1 MATNSGT
8 RYPDELVLPEERIVR
23 FILKPKN
30 INADGSLKE
39 GFVKLRNEEPGVSC
53 VRYDFLGGEDA
64 TIANGKAFAENYNK
78 PRNGKPI
85 PPQRMQKLHG
95 WGQCTAQEIIDLD
108 PEVIELIVD
117 HPEER
122 PYHVC
127 ISFRVN
133 GEIVKGEV
141 KNAYILDL
149 FQKIED
155 TFEYILFKEKEV

>member
-1 MATNSGT
+1 MATDNSIE
-8 RYPDELVLPEERIVR
+8 YPDALVLPQERIVR

-30 INADGSLKE
+30 INTDGSLKE

-53 VRYDFLGGEDA
+53 VRYDFLGGKEA
-64 TIANGKAFAENYNK
+64 TKANGKAFAELFNK
-78 PRNGKPI
+78 PKNGKPI
-85 PPQRMQKLHG
+85 PPQRLQKLHG
-95 WGQCTAQEIIDLD
+95 WGQCTAQDIIALD

-117 HPEER
+117 NPEER

-127 ISFRVN
+127 ICFRVD

-155 TFEYILFKEKEV
+155 TFEYVFFEETEV

>member
-1 MATNSGT
+1 MATNNGT
-8 RYPDELVLPEERIVR
+8 EYPDAQVLPEERIVR

-53 VRYDFLGGEDA
+53 VRYDFLGGKEA
-64 TIANGKAFAENYNK
+64 TIANGKAFAEIFNK
-78 PRNGKPI
+78 PKNGKPI
-85 PPQRMQKLHG
+85 PPQRLQKLHG
-95 WGQCTAQEIIDLD
+95 WGQCTALDIIALD

-117 HPEER
+117 NPEER

-127 ISFRVN
+127 ISFRVD

-141 KNAYILDL
+141 KSAYILDL

-155 TFEYILFKEKEV
+155 TFEYIFFEEKED